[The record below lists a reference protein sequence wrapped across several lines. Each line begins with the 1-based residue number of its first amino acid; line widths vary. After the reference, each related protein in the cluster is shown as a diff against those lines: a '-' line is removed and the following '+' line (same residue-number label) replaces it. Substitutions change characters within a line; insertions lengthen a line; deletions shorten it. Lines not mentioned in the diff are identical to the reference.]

1 MTTQEI
7 YKLASEITEQQVE
20 NVVSGWIA
28 RDEKGS
34 INEFNSL
41 VRLGD
46 SKKLACA
53 TVMVNKVDKKEISNI
68 YTSAYEC

>member
-7 YKLASEITEQQVE
+7 YKLASEITEQQAE

-34 INEFNSL
+34 INEFKSL
-41 VRLGD
+41 IRLGD
-46 SKKLACA
+46 SKNLACA
-53 TVMVNKVDKKEISNI
+53 TVMINKADKKDISNI
-68 YTSAYEC
+68 YTAAYEC